1 MKHLLVASDL
11 SARSDRALQRAVQLA
26 GAQGARLTVAH
37 IVDEDVPMA
46 VARAQEAAAREELQR
61 SLAALEAPEA
71 EVVVST
77 GDVVQDLLALADR
90 IEADLLVVGTHKPR
104 PFWDVFSGTTVERF
118 VRAEVRPVLLVHEP
132 VTGPYQ
138 SVLCGIDLSPACVS
152 AGNLAAELAPDA
164 ELATFHAV
172 HVPYRGLLAPNDHA
186 GQIAPFVKDARNRL
200 DAWWADAGLSE
211 RLPKPEVSVQ
221 SVHAAFDQARRGA
234 QAELFA
240 LGAHGRAALSPTM
253 LGGFAESLIRE
264 PVCDLLIVRGG
275 RATS

>member
-26 GAQGARLTVAH
+26 GSQGARLTVAH
-37 IVDEDVPMA
+37 IVDDDVPMA
-46 VARAQEAAAREELQR
+46 VAQAQETAAREVLVR
-61 SLAALEAPEA
+61 ALSAHDAPEA

-77 GDVVQDLLALADR
+77 GDVVQGLLELAERLD
-90 IEADLLVVGTHKPR
+90 ADLLVAGTHKPR
-104 PFWDVFSGTTVERF
+104 PFWDLFSGTTMERF
-118 VRAEVRPVLLVHEP
+118 VRAEERPVLLVHEP
-132 VTGPYQ
+132 VAGPYR

-152 AGNLAAELAPDA
+152 AGNLAAELAPEAD
-164 ELATFHAV
+164 LATFHAV

-186 GQIAPFVKDARNRL
+186 SEIAPFVNDARNRL
-200 DAWWADAGLSE
+200 DAWWPNAGLSDS
-211 RLPKPEVSVQ
+211 LPKPEISVQ
-221 SVHAAFDQARRGA
+221 SVHAAFDKARRA
-234 QAELFA
+234 ARPELFA
-240 LGAHGRAALSPTM
+240 LGAHGRAALAPTM